1 MKLILLLNLGMQP
14 VSLKENQFGLLES
27 LYYNRKLLSSIIVL
41 MQGLIEKGQN
51 RMKNCSYIIL
61 DSK

>member
-1 MKLILLLNLGMQP
+1 MQP
-14 VSLKENQFGLLES
+14 VSLKENQFGLLVS
-27 LYYNRKLLSSIIVL
+27 LYYNRKLLKSIIVL

-51 RMKNCSYIIL
+51 RMKNCSYIIV